1 MAENLQGIDYI
12 YNLAGQLKAIND
24 PDGNDP
30 GNDGNNGISTDVFSM
45 TLDYYTGDYNR
56 ANIHTA
62 TEGKDQYNGNIKAMT
77 WKTTGAVADGMETY
91 YYDYNK
97 NNWLASAGFSAPVD
111 GSGTALTDITRDA
124 AVTANEDVTARNSI
138 TLLPGFHVASGVMFT
153 AKIDP
158 NATGGSNS
166 GDYNVTNLTYDQN
179 GNLLSLNRNK
189 DTQNGNNRMD
199 ELTYHY
205 KPNLNQLDHVTDKV
219 DEDGVTT
226 NADDIKTQAANNYVY
241 NSIGQLVSNT
251 EEGISYIYNTS
262 GLVTEVQ
269 KDNQPL
275 VKFYYNDKGY
285 RVRKEGFVNGTVTN
299 TEHYV
304 RDASGNT
311 LAIYNDN
318 VLKEMPIYGASRLG
332 VHYKDGNKDV
342 YQLTDHLGNV
352 RAVIAKVNNSAAI
365 SSSTDYYPFGMPMPG
380 RQTIG
385 GELYRYAYQG
395 QEKDP
400 ETGKEAFQLR
410 LWDSRIGRWL
420 TTDPYSQ
427 FHSPYLGMGNNPI
440 NGVDSDGGCWDEFGN
455 PCPDGALGDVF
466 TDYDGVEWTFGESG
480 WDTNAF
486 ASSAVFLTDY
496 SRLLNDLGTGLTIG
510 GFGIA
515 NFERAISKSLAN
527 RSYVINTGRTLN
539 QIDDVV
545 NFKPQNFDD
554 YLRTASNY
562 KGELRIVDTEL
573 RATLNALRGGVKYL
587 GYVGS
592 VGGGIVS
599 YVEFSE
605 GIISGEQFAVD
616 IVMTGVGF
624 IGPIGAG
631 VSAFYFIVLRDSRNM
646 YLLPFERYD
655 VYKDDFIRKDNIKV
669 NLNIHKNLN
678 IKVK

>member
-1 MAENLQGIDYI
+1 
-12 YNLAGQLKAIND
+12 
-24 PDGNDP
+24 
-30 GNDGNNGISTDVFSM
+30 
-45 TLDYYTGDYNR
+45 
-56 ANIHTA
+56 
-62 TEGKDQYNGNIKAMT
+62 
-77 WKTTGAVADGMETY
+77 
-91 YYDYNK
+91 
-97 NNWLASAGFSAPVD
+97 
-111 GSGTALTDITRDA
+111 
-124 AVTANEDVTARNSI
+124 
-138 TLLPGFHVASGVMFT
+138 
-153 AKIDP
+153 
-158 NATGGSNS
+158 
-166 GDYNVTNLTYDQN
+166 
-179 GNLLSLNRNK
+179 
-189 DTQNGNNRMD
+189 
-199 ELTYHY
+199 
-205 KPNLNQLDHVTDKV
+205 
-219 DEDGVTT
+219 
-226 NADDIKTQAANNYVY
+226 
-241 NSIGQLVSNT
+241 
-251 EEGISYIYNTS
+251 
-262 GLVTEVQ
+262 
-269 KDNQPL
+269 
-275 VKFYYNDKGY
+275 
-285 RVRKEGFVNGTVTN
+285 
-299 TEHYV
+299 
-304 RDASGNT
+304 
-311 LAIYNDN
+311 
-318 VLKEMPIYGASRLG
+318 
-332 VHYKDGNKDV
+332 
-342 YQLTDHLGNV
+342 
-352 RAVIAKVNNSAAI
+352 
-365 SSSTDYYPFGMPMPG
+365 MPG

-385 GELYRYAYQG
+385 GELYRYAFQG

-420 TTDPYSQ
+420 TTDPARQ

-440 NGVDSDGGCWDEFGN
+440 NGVDPDGGCWDEFGN

-486 ASSAVFLTDY
+486 ASSDVFLTDY
-496 SRLLNDLGTGLTIG
+496 SRLLNDLGTGLAIG
-510 GFGIA
+510 GFGTA

-527 RSYVINTGRTLN
+527 RSYVINTGKTLN

-592 VGGGIVS
+592 VGGGIIS

>member
-1 MAENLQGIDYI
+1 MEEMRKGVFNIKLVITYSLGFGSDLSDCIITRFMLNIEERKAEKIQKLLRYEKTGFLERGINQKVIYCVHIMGCQQLTYQKNNFLQVVHRK
-12 YNLAGQLKAIND
+12 NGQVQKKNA
-24 PDGNDP
+24 
-30 GNDGNNGISTDVFSM
+30 
-45 TLDYYTGDYNR
+45 LDY
-56 ANIHTA
+56 
-62 TEGKDQYNGNIKAMT
+62 
-77 WKTTGAVADGMETY
+77 
-91 YYDYNK
+91 
-97 NNWLASAGFSAPVD
+97 FS
-111 GSGTALTDITRDA
+111 
-124 AVTANEDVTARNSI
+124 
-138 TLLPGFHVASGVMFT
+138 
-153 AKIDP
+153 
-158 NATGGSNS
+158 
-166 GDYNVTNLTYDQN
+166 
-179 GNLLSLNRNK
+179 
-189 DTQNGNNRMD
+189 
-199 ELTYHY
+199 
-205 KPNLNQLDHVTDKV
+205 
-219 DEDGVTT
+219 
-226 NADDIKTQAANNYVY
+226 
-241 NSIGQLVSNT
+241 
-251 EEGISYIYNTS
+251 
-262 GLVTEVQ
+262 
-269 KDNQPL
+269 
-275 VKFYYNDKGY
+275 
-285 RVRKEGFVNGTVTN
+285 
-299 TEHYV
+299 
-304 RDASGNT
+304 
-311 LAIYNDN
+311 
-318 VLKEMPIYGASRLG
+318 
-332 VHYKDGNKDV
+332 
-342 YQLTDHLGNV
+342 
-352 RAVIAKVNNSAAI
+352 
-365 SSSTDYYPFGMPMPG
+365 FGMPMPG
-380 RQTIG
+380 RQTVG
-385 GELYRYAYQG
+385 GELYRYAFQG

-420 TTDPYSQ
+420 TTDPARQ

-440 NGVDSDGGCWDEFGN
+440 NGVDPDGGCWDEFGN

-486 ASSAVFLTDY
+486 ASSDVFLTDY
-496 SRLLNDLGTGLTIG
+496 SRLLNDLGTGLAIG
-510 GFGIA
+510 GFGTA

-527 RSYVINTGRTLN
+527 RSYVINTGKTLN

-592 VGGGIVS
+592 VGGGIIS